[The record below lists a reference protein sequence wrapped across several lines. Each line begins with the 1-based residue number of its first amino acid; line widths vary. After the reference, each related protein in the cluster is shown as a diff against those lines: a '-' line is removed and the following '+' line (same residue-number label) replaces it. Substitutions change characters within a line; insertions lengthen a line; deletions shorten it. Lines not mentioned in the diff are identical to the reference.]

1 MQDSIITR
9 LRSFFSS
16 STTDIPLKERI
27 AISVYKLKNSQ
38 ERMKQ
43 ISSGLG
49 RRDQKFFKKCI
60 ESLINRDNAR
70 AMIFANECSEIR
82 KIAKL
87 VISSELAIEQAI
99 LRLQTVREISD
110 VMIAVS
116 PIADIVQE
124 TSSRLTGIIPSVT
137 SKLDEVND
145 MLKTSLNEMS
155 VKSPRKESVGYNEEA
170 LTVLKEAN
178 AAAEETI
185 REKFPELPAEIINP
199 QKRRVPVALTTNGS
213 TETMKNDLK
222 TQVYDYIKERN
233 GRMSILQ
240 CASYLGVYPN
250 EIEKV
255 ILQLKEEK
263 KISLE

>member
-1 MQDSIITR
+1 MQDSLISR
-9 LRSFFSS
+9 LRYFFSS
-16 STTDIPLKERI
+16 STGDIPLKEKI
-27 AISVYKLKNSQ
+27 AVSIYKLKNSL

-49 RRDQKFFKKCI
+49 RRDQKFFNKCI
-60 ESLINRDNAR
+60 ASLINKDNAR

-110 VMIAVS
+110 VMVAVA

-124 TSSRLTGIIPSVT
+124 TSSRLTGVIPSVT
-137 SKLDEVND
+137 NKLDEVNN

-155 VKSPRKESVGYNEEA
+155 VKSPLKESVGYNEEA

-185 REKFPELPAEIINP
+185 REKFPELPTEIIHH
-199 QKRRVPVALTTNGS
+199 QEKKVPVALTTNGNS
-213 TETMKNDLK
+213 ETIKNDLK
-222 TQVYDYIKERN
+222 DQVFDYIKARD
-233 GRMSILQ
+233 GRVSITQ
-240 CASYLGVYPN
+240 CASHLGVFPN
-250 EIEKV
+250 EIEKT